1 MFRRV
6 AATSFLCIMALPG
19 LPLSSCAKRN
29 APFASRLTLGTQI
42 NETGAPTDRPADAE
56 QIMVLLR
63 SVFSAIESKDLSSL
77 PAMVHPRRGIYTDLK
92 VLRTTAE
99 FAADIRNP
107 EGYVNTYY
115 ILGDRLRQHTG
126 DTGQK
131 SLREVLSSADQVRAD
146 LYFDGDECE
155 VRLTILG
162 EQSAESYRFN
172 NPYFVKQAD
181 RWYLFR
187 LP

>member
-1 MFRRV
+1 MFRRI
-6 AATSFLCIMALPG
+6 AAASFLCIVALPS

-29 APFASRLTLGTQI
+29 TPFASRLTLGNQI
-42 NETGAPTDRPADAE
+42 NEAGTPANRPADTE
-56 QIMVLLR
+56 QIMALLR
-63 SVFSAIESKDLSSL
+63 SVFGAIESKDLSSL
-77 PAMVHPRRGIYTDLK
+77 PGMVHPGRGIYTDLK
-92 VLRTTAE
+92 VLRTPAE
-99 FAADIRNP
+99 FAADIQNA

-115 ILGDRLRQHTG
+115 ILGDRLRQHTE
-126 DTGQK
+126 DAGQK
-131 SLREVLSSADQVRAD
+131 SLREVIASVDQVRAD

-162 EQSAESYRFN
+162 DQSAESYRFN